1 MYTCIM
7 SLRGGL
13 RALQKL
19 ASRVAAGALLATP
32 VVVTFA
38 DTVGSVGTVTGC
50 SMRVCVTNHK
60 YWKKDSMY
68 SRFQNEPCSHTP
80 HCFVQ
85 TVCSKSWEGPN
96 EIFLPHY
103 MLEV

>member
-1 MYTCIM
+1 M
-7 SLRGGL
+7 SLRGL
-13 RALQKL
+13 RTL
-19 ASRVAAGALLATP
+19 AARLAAGALLATP

-60 YWKKDSMY
+60 YWKKDSCVAGFRTTLVTILPTVLVY
-68 SRFQNEPCSHTP
+68 STQQKLGTL
-80 HCFVQ
+80 
-85 TVCSKSWEGPN
+85 GPN

-103 MLEV
+103 MCWWV